1 MRWWMRK
8 ENIFDLESIYNIG
21 EYMTFHCHIHIFFRG
36 YIKLISTNQITSE
49 NRQADLDLHAFSWHL
64 LSFGMWRKN
73 RHKKRRLKSL
83 ILVEFGLA
91 SPIQLIWCPASSW
104 VSSICS
110 PYQTLG
116 IFLQRVL
123 LIHPDIWSLH
133 PKPYSHTPFSYGVWT
148 WTRRNLTPSLH
159 SKPQGSVFHQQKTN
173 LKVLIN
179 WKPIPIF

>member
-36 YIKLISTNQITSE
+36 YIKLISRNQITSE

-91 SPIQLIWCPASSW
+91 SPIQLIWCRT
-104 VSSICS
+104 SIQPQAGWAQSVVRTKHWAYSFKECCL
-110 PYQTLG
+110 YTQTFDHYTLNPIATPLSAMEFGLG
-116 IFLQRVL
+116 PEEI
-123 LIHPDIWSLH
+123 
-133 PKPYSHTPFSYGVWT
+133 
-148 WTRRNLTPSLH
+148 
-159 SKPQGSVFHQQKTN
+159 
-173 LKVLIN
+173 
-179 WKPIPIF
+179 